1 MFHFNLQILHVPTK
15 GQITQQC
22 RAQLAEKDKEISKLN
37 ALVSKLML
45 DLEQL
50 GKRMDALTKT
60 NAELKQK
67 VENKNQLGSIGLDND
82 FNSPPLVKH

>member
-67 VENKNQLGSIGLDND
+67 LENKNQLGSIGLDND

>member
-45 DLEQL
+45 DLEQV

-67 VENKNQLGSIGLDND
+67 LENKNQLGSIGLDND